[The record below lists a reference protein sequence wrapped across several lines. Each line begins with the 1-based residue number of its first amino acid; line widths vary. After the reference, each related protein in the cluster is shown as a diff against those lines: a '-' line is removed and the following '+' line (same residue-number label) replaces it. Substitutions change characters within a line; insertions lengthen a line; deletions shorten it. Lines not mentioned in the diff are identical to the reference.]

1 MKQQYLFE
9 GKPIMYKKAKSS
21 NEDDLGDEDPAF
33 KISSIMNS
41 SLLCQANKAFR
52 KGTSFR
58 SGLWWDDENIAW

>member
-9 GKPIMYKKAKSS
+9 GKPIMYKKAKCTVSS
-21 NEDDLGDEDPAF
+21 NEDDLGDEDAAF

-41 SLLCQANKAFR
+41 SLPCQA